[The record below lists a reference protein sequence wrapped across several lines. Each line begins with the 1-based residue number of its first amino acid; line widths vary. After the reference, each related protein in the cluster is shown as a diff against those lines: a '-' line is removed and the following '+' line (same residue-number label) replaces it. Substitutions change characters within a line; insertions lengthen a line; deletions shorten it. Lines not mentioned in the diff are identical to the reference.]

1 MGNGHIASIA
11 EVVLLAMDSI
21 TASELVTGVMS
32 VIDRV
37 IDGEI
42 KVESCVRDYWR
53 VNVRRE
59 ELSRLSLI
67 RV

>member
-1 MGNGHIASIA
+1 
-11 EVVLLAMDSI
+11 MDSI
-21 TASELVTGVMS
+21 TASELIIGVMS